1 MRHLLLAML
10 AGPGAYGYE
19 LKQSLEHEFA
29 DVLPALNRGQIY
41 MTLGRLER
49 DGLVTAEAVAGDS
62 RGKRVYQ
69 LTESGRT
76 ELTDWIG
83 RPIPAERFKDQFFMK
98 FVVVAAAGLSTPR
111 RLIGLQRREYLR
123 TLRELDTRLDAG
135 DQTLASE
142 LLVEGAVLHLKADL
156 EWLDLIEQRMEDQGA
171 YA

>member
-1 MRHLLLAML
+1 ML
-10 AGPGAYGYE
+10 AGHGAYGYE

-49 DGLVTAEAVAGDS
+49 DGLVTAEAVRDDS

-76 ELTDWIG
+76 ALADWIG

-98 FVVVAAAGLSTPR
+98 FVVVAAAGLATPR
-111 RLIGLQRREYLR
+111 RMIGLQRREYLR
-123 TLRELDTRLDAG
+123 TLRDLDARLDAA
-135 DQTLASE
+135 DRTLASE
-142 LLVEGAVLHLKADL
+142 LVVEGAVLHLKADL
-156 EWLDLIEQRMEDQGA
+156 EWLDLIEQRMEEQGA